1 MGKYKENA
9 KYNVLSIRVSDEE
22 KADMDEMSR
31 YTKKSISMLMREA
44 LQFYTP
50 QLKTSTGQG

>member
-9 KYNVLSIRVSDEE
+9 KYNVLSIRVTDEE
-22 KADMDEMSR
+22 KADMDKISR

-50 QLKTSTGQG
+50 QLKTFAGKG